1 MALVTGYLR
10 QTCTWTPRTAEFDA
24 FGQPA
29 APASQTIRCRWT
41 KRSGWARGQMG
52 DSSTAAQ
59 SSYQSI
65 VMVDA
70 QVNEG
75 DTLTIEIGSQTVG
88 GVVKA
93 VETIVDLAG
102 KEQGRT
108 CYV

>member
-10 QTCTWTPRTAEFDA
+10 QKCQWTPRTAEFDA
-24 FGQPA
+24 FGQPVTQE
-29 APASQTIRCRWT
+29 PQTIRCRWSL
-41 KRSGWARGQMG
+41 KSGWARGVMG
-52 DSSTAAQ
+52 DGSSA
-59 SSYQSI
+59 SSYTST

-70 QVNEG
+70 NVREG
-75 DTLTIEIGSQTVG
+75 DTLTIDLNGYTAG

-93 VETIVDLAG
+93 VETIVNLAG

>member
-29 APASQTIRCRWT
+29 ATASQMIRCRWVQ
-41 KRSGWARGQMG
+41 KSGWARGLMG
-52 DSSTAAQ
+52 DGSAA
-59 SSYQSI
+59 SSYKST
-65 VMVDA
+65 VMVDT

-75 DTLTIEIGSQTVG
+75 DTLTIVIGSQTVG

>member
-10 QTCTWTPRTAEFDA
+10 QTCIWTPRTAEFDA

-29 APASQTIRCRWT
+29 APASQTIRCRWVQ
-41 KRSGWARGQMG
+41 KSGWARGLMG
-52 DSSTAAQ
+52 DGSAA
-59 SSYQSI
+59 SSYKST

>member
-10 QTCTWTPRTAEFDA
+10 QTCQWTPRTTEHDA
-24 FGQPA
+24 FGQPI
-29 APASQTIRCRWT
+29 APETLTIRCRWVQ
-41 KRSGWARGQMG
+41 KSGWARGVMG
-52 DSSTAAQ
+52 DGSSA
-59 SSYQSI
+59 SSYTST
-65 VMVDA
+65 VMVDS

-75 DTLTIEIGSQTVG
+75 DTLTIINGGQTIG

-93 VETIVDLAG
+93 VETIVDLAC

>member
-10 QTCTWTPRTAEFDA
+10 QTCQWTPRAAEFDA

-29 APASQTIRCRWT
+29 APTAQTIRCRWVQ
-41 KRSGWARGQMG
+41 KSGWARGLMG
-52 DSSTAAQ
+52 DSSSAA
-59 SSYQSI
+59 SYTST

-70 QVNEG
+70 AVCEG
-75 DTLTIEIGSQTVG
+75 DTLTMTSNGQTVG

-93 VETIVDLAG
+93 VETIVDLTG
-102 KEQGRT
+102 KEQGRN

>member
-10 QTCTWTPRTAEFDA
+10 QTCTWTPHAAEFDA

-29 APASQTIRCRWT
+29 APASQTIRCRWVQ
-41 KRSGWARGQMG
+41 KSGWARGLMG
-52 DSSTAAQ
+52 DSSSAA
-59 SSYQSI
+59 SYTST

-70 QVNEG
+70 NVREG
-75 DTLTIEIGSQTVG
+75 DTLVITSNGQTVG

>member
-29 APASQTIRCRWT
+29 APASQTIRCRWVQ
-41 KRSGWARGQMG
+41 KSGWARGLMG
-52 DSSTAAQ
+52 DGSAA
-59 SSYQSI
+59 SSYKST

-75 DTLTIEIGSQTVG
+75 DTLTIE
-88 GVVKA
+88 VKA